1 MTRAA
6 FLFLSI
12 ILFALTAFAQ
22 VTPDEALNAIQD
34 NSFLLE
40 EAYNQTPGVVQ
51 HISVFLRETRGDAW
65 AFVFTQEWPVGNTK
79 HQLSYTLPFLGNGTS
94 GLGDVALHYRYQ
106 LLGSAETNLAI
117 APRLSLILP
126 TADDEFG
133 DGDIGVQVGLP
144 ISRVLAPRL
153 IAHTNLGATWYPDD
167 GGETEWNAGQSVI
180 YAAAPRMHLMLEAT
194 YTRADRQ
201 NLFTVSPAV
210 RFAFNLESGMQ
221 IVPGIAVPI
230 GFGDDDSKA
239 ILIYL
244 SFEK

>member
-1 MTRAA
+1 MTRSA
-6 FLFLSI
+6 FLFLYLA
-12 ILFALTAFAQ
+12 LFAVAASAQ

-51 HISVFLRETRGDAW
+51 HISVFVRETRGDAW
-65 AFVFTQEWPVGNTK
+65 AFAFTQEWPVGKSK
-79 HQLSYTLPFLGNGTS
+79 HQLSYTIPFLGGGGSN
-94 GLGDVALHYRYQ
+94 GLGDIALHYRYQ
-106 LLGSAETNLAI
+106 LLGTAETNLAI

-126 TADDEFG
+126 TADDDFG
-133 DGDIGVQVGLP
+133 DRSTGVQVGIP

-153 IAHTNLGATWYPDD
+153 IAHTNLGATWFSD
-167 GGETEWNAGQSVI
+167 GGETEWSAGQSLI
-180 YAAAPRMHLMLEAT
+180 YAAAPRMHLMVEGT
-194 YTRADRQ
+194 YTRAGDE
-201 NLFTVSPAV
+201 NLFVVSPAL

-221 IVPGIAVPI
+221 IVPGIAAPI

-239 ILIYL
+239 ILFYL

>member
-1 MTRAA
+1 MTRTA
-6 FLFLSI
+6 FLFLSLA
-12 ILFALTAFAQ
+12 LFAVAASAQ
-22 VTPDEALNAIQD
+22 VVPDEALNGIQD

-65 AFVFTQEWPVGNTK
+65 AFAFTQEWPVAKTR
-79 HQLSYTLPFLGNGTS
+79 HQLSYTIPLIGGSEN
-94 GLGDVALHYRYQ
+94 GLGDIALHYRYQ

-126 TADDEFG
+126 TADDDFG
-133 DGDIGVQVGLP
+133 DSSTGIQIGLP
-144 ISRVLAPRL
+144 ISYVLAPRL
-153 IAHTNLGATWYPDD
+153 ITHTNLGHTWFTN
-167 GGETEWNAGQSVI
+167 GGGSEWNVGQSLI
-180 YAAAPRMHLMLEAT
+180 YAAAPRMHVMLEGT
-194 YTRADRQ
+194 YTRADDA
-201 NLFTVSPAV
+201 NLFVLSPGL

-221 IVPGIAVPI
+221 IVPGIAAPI

-239 ILIYL
+239 ILLYL